1 MTYYIQ
7 LNNDNKVIS
16 YSSSRVSNNDIEIKI
31 DSNMNYK
38 ELLANPFIFKFDE
51 LNNTF
56 IKDIEYQNKLIKEK
70 ENRLTYDKKINK
82 LTNELAKTKIDI
94 MQKDTLI
101 SMLIKEQAKNRIE
114 KMKAGA

>member
-7 LNNDNKVIS
+7 LDKNNKVIS
-16 YSSSRVSNNDIEIKI
+16 YSSLRVSNNDIEI

-38 ELLANPFIFKFDE
+38 ELLINPFIFKFDE

-56 IKDIEYQNKLIKEK
+56 IKDIEYQNKLIK